1 MPTSTRMHRT
11 LLALFL
17 LLAVPFAARAQ
28 DGAATPATPAAPAA
42 PARSWSQQDIDVLVA
57 PLIGDGWM
65 MGLVVGVIDGE
76 RTEVFAY
83 GQRSADDPRP
93 PDADSIFEI
102 GSVTKVF
109 TGLLLADAVRRGELS
124 LDMPVAA
131 LLPDEAVVAPRADEL
146 AITLLDLSTHTSGL
160 PRLPPNMDPADWQD
174 PYQDYTE
181 ARMYRAL
188 AAMSLTHKERTPYA
202 YSNLGVGL
210 LGHVL
215 GLAAGKNYESLLQ
228 RRIAKPLHLG
238 VTRIQLDDERHMR
251 FVQGHDAD
259 LTAVPPWN
267 LGALQGAGAL
277 RSSAHDMLAFG
288 RVFLERTTEDD
299 GGGDPELLGLEQ
311 SAAMTLVPRR
321 STDSDGYMVGL
332 GWHID
337 MDEGVWLHTGQ
348 TGGYAA
354 SLSVIPERGQVVV
367 LLTNTATGLVAG
379 LAQRVRD
386 LIAGRPVQL
395 MPLPPV
401 HPVGDA
407 ELAAYPGLYRGFGVS
422 VEITRDARG
431 LLAHFNEPLP
441 LRIHPVEPDVFLYRT
456 VAAQLSFERDESGQ
470 VAYVVLQQNGI
481 DTRMVKVEDGKD
493 G

>member
-1 MPTSTRMHRT
+1 MPTPSWKRT
-11 LLALFL
+11 VLLSLSVVLVLARGARPQDAG
-17 LLAVPFAARAQ
+17 AVPAER
-28 DGAATPATPAAPAA
+28 T
-42 PARSWSQQDIDVLVA
+42 WSQQDIDVLVA

-83 GQRSADDPRP
+83 GQRSADDARP

-131 LLPDEAVVAPRADEL
+131 LLPDEAVVAPRADEQ
-146 AITLLDLSTHTSGL
+146 AITLLDLATHTSGL
-160 PRLPPNMDPADWQD
+160 PRLPPNMEPADWQD
-174 PYQDYTE
+174 PYADYTE
-181 ARMYRAL
+181 ARLYRAL
-188 AAMSLTHKERTPYA
+188 SAVSLTHRERTPYA

-210 LGHVL
+210 LGHAL
-215 GLAAGKNYESLLQ
+215 GLAAGKNYESLVQ

-259 LTAVPPWN
+259 LTPVPPWN

-277 RSSAHDMLAFG
+277 RSSVTDMLAFG
-288 RVFLERTTEDD
+288 RAHLERTAADD
-299 GGGDPELLGLEQ
+299 GETDPDVADLEQ
-311 SAAMTLVPRR
+311 SAGMAMVPRR
-321 STDSDGYMVGL
+321 PSDSDGYMVGL

-337 MDEGVWLHTGQ
+337 TAEGVWLHTGQ

-354 SLSVIPERGQVVV
+354 SLSVVPERGQVVV
-367 LLTNTATGLVAG
+367 LLSNTATGLVAG
-379 LAQRVRD
+379 LAQRTRD
-386 LIAGRPVQL
+386 LIAGRPVEL
-395 MPLPPV
+395 MPLPPL
-401 HPVGDA
+401 HPVADETLGD
-407 ELAAYPGLYRGFGVS
+407 YPGLYRGFGVS
-422 VEITRDARG
+422 VEITRDERG

-456 VAAQLSFERDESGQ
+456 VPAQLTFERDESGQ
-470 VAYVVLQQNGI
+470 VAFVALQQNGR
-481 DTRMVKVEDGKD
+481 DTRMVKVEDASD